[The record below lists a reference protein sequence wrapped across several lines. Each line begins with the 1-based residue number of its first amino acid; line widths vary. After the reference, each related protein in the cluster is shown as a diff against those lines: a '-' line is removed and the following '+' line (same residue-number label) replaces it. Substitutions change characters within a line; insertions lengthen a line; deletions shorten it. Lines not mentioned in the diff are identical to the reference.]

1 MNLRKQQQQQQ
12 QHYQLKILVREKRF
26 LSTSNYTVNYLNIL
40 FIFFI
45 DYPAARK
52 AFLIG
57 VVLVALNQLNGSFTM
72 LNYTATIFKESG
84 SNLTPNMS
92 AIVIGTIQVIGTII
106 STSLVEKAGRKVL

>member
-1 MNLRKQQQQQQ
+1 
-12 QHYQLKILVREKRF
+12 
-26 LSTSNYTVNYLNIL
+26 
-40 FIFFI
+40 
-45 DYPAARK
+45 
-52 AFLIG
+52 
-57 VVLVALNQLNGSFTM
+57 M